1 MNRQRITLFT
11 GIILLTLILLSLN
24 SALTAGNIVP
34 ATRLSDQGFPIL
46 TSDLA
51 PAACAG
57 LNLTQIV
64 YASGLTF
71 GTDAGD
77 LILGS
82 GSGDIIF
89 GLGGEDCILGGGGND
104 ILLGG
109 VNQDVCIGGPGS
121 DSFTWLFWGGCELQI
136 Q

>member
-1 MNRQRITLFT
+1 MKKRVTTLS
-11 GIILLTLILLSLN
+11 ILILAVLILLSTT

-34 ATRLSDQGFPIL
+34 VTFLSSQSFSISI
-46 TSDLA
+46 SDLA
-51 PAACAG
+51 PSACAG
-57 LNLTQIV
+57 LNLTNIV

-71 GTDAGD
+71 GTNGND

-82 GSGDIIF
+82 GNGETIF
-89 GLGGEDCILGGGGND
+89 GLGGDDCIVAGGGDD

-109 VNQDVCIGGPGS
+109 GDTDVCIGGPGS
-121 DSFTWLFWGGCELQI
+121 DSFQFFIFGGCETEI